1 VPGRSNRSRLVK
13 GEDRLEDWSGDADQ
27 IEQNAVYEALF
38 AVAEG
43 SAESQYETH
52 EEHRETGDEFVVVI
66 RDDLV
71 VKVRC
76 IGPGAFA
83 IVYIGRPDGVPAQ

>member
-1 VPGRSNRSRLVK
+1 MTRSRLVK
-13 GEDRLEDWSGDADQ
+13 GEDRLEDWSGEADQ

-43 SAESQYETH
+43 SADSQYETRS
-52 EEHRETGDEFVVVI
+52 EHRAAGDEFVVYI
-66 RDDLV
+66 REDLV

-76 IGPGAFA
+76 IGRGAFA
-83 IVYIGRPDGVPAQ
+83 IVYIGHPDGVAGQ

>member
-1 VPGRSNRSRLVK
+1 VPGKRSSSKLVK
-13 GEDRLEDWSGDADQ
+13 GEERLEDWSGDADQ

-43 SAESQYETH
+43 SVESQYPTQ
-52 EEHRETGDEFVVVI
+52 EEDHGPDEEFLIHI
-66 RDDLV
+66 RDNLV

-76 IGPGAFA
+76 LGPGAFS
-83 IVYIGRPDGVPAQ
+83 ILYIGHPDGVRAR

>member
-1 VPGRSNRSRLVK
+1 MPGKSTRSKLVR
-13 GEDRLEDWSGDADQ
+13 GEDRLEDWSGEADQ

-43 SAESQYETH
+43 SAESQYETR
-52 EEHRETGDEFVVVI
+52 EEHRETGDEFVVII

-83 IVYIGRPDGVPAQ
+83 IVYIGHPDGVPAQ